1 MAKKEISDS
10 LKIKKIAEAAN
21 VSEMVVKRALCDY
34 RNISPESKKKVL
46 KVAEELGLSISTPSC
61 DVAIILPAM
70 PEYFWFKFS
79 KFLEKYAKESKLKYR
94 FFSYTSV
101 KDYQDLLHC
110 IEKAEN
116 AEAKVYIIVGQKFP
130 QVEEKITCIAKEKP
144 VILLEEYLEIENTCY
159 VGENSFESG
168 YELCKLYFEEYSRDK
183 KILVVRSSIDNG
195 NNGRLAGF
203 CKALEDMN
211 MPTPSYVDVQRGNR
225 IVASAIARKLSQMG
239 EECDCIYSP
248 SGYLSECCN
257 AVIKLKSNKEFHCI
271 GFESNKLTNKYCKKG
286 LIKLIIDQDM
296 EGQSREAICLAS
308 ECLKY
313 GKMPD
318 KKCVYVKSKPV
329 DLDEL
334 SEAEKEE

>member
-1 MAKKEISDS
+1 MVKKELSDS
-10 LKIKKIAEAAN
+10 LKIKKIATAAG
-21 VSEMVVKRALCDY
+21 VSEMVVKRALANY
-34 RNISPESKKKVL
+34 RNISSESKKKVL
-46 KVAEELGLSISTPSC
+46 KAAEELGFTISAPSC
-61 DVAIILPAM
+61 DVAIILPSI
-70 PEYFWFKFS
+70 PEYFWHKFS
-79 KFLEKYAKESKLKYR
+79 KYLESYAKENKLKYR
-94 FFSYTSV
+94 FFVYTSV
-101 KDYQDLLHC
+101 KDEEDLLQC
-110 IEKAEN
+110 IKKAED
-116 AEAKVYIIVGQKFP
+116 AEAKVYIIVGQDFP
-130 QVEEKITCIAKEKP
+130 QVKAKIIELASEKP
-144 VILLEEYLEIENTCY
+144 VILLEKYLEIENTCY
-159 VGENSFESG
+159 IGENSFQSG
-168 YELCKLYFEEYSRDK
+168 YELCELYFKEYPGK
-183 KILVVRSSIDNG
+183 KNILLVRSSIDNS
-195 NNGRLAGF
+195 NDGRLAGF
-203 CKALEDMN
+203 YKALKDMG
-211 MPTPSYVDVQRGNR
+211 MPEPAFVDVQRGNR
-225 IVASAIARKLSQMG
+225 IVASTIARKLSQMG